1 VNDSFVVLVLGQ
13 LFFVVA
19 ACWIIAN
26 YVAKRERLRS
36 EERLRILDRFTTAQ
50 ELSDFLGSRT
60 GQKLLDRLGG
70 RSQRAAMGIVRA
82 VRGGI
87 ILCFVGLGFLVFA
100 SNLKASGQE
109 LFGVGVM
116 LVITGLG
123 VIASAFVSAA
133 VARRLGLLSGEQNG
147 SGAPGT
153 TEP

>member
-1 VNDSFVVLVLGQ
+1 VTDSFVVLVLGE
-13 LFFVVA
+13 LFFVIAV
-19 ACWIIAN
+19 CWIIAN

-50 ELSDFLGSRT
+50 ELSDFLGSHT

-82 VRGGI
+82 VRAGI
-87 ILCFVGLGFLVFA
+87 ILCFLGLGFLAFA
-100 SNLKASGQE
+100 GSVRTAVPAI
-109 LFGVGVM
+109 FGAGIV

-123 VIASAFVSAA
+123 VIGSAVVSAA
-133 VARRLGLLSGEQNG
+133 VARRLGLLAGEQ
-147 SGAPGT
+147 